1 MNFSKL
7 KLSKETQQALEAMR
21 FHEMTPIQEKAIP
34 LLFSGK
40 DLIGQAETGT
50 GKTAA
55 FAIPAVESIDLR
67 NKEIQVLVLCPT
79 RELCCQVADQFTQLM
94 KFHEGFLCVPI
105 YGGQKIEVQLK
116 AIKQAPQVIVGTP
129 GRLLDHVRRG
139 SLRLRS
145 TRMVILDE
153 ADQMLSMGFKDDI
166 ESLLGATKSR
176 KQTVLFSATMQP
188 EILRLAKKHQK
199 NAEHIS
205 MKKKGEEPKIKQI
218 YFKLEHKHRPEA
230 IKRLMNFHNIHSA
243 LIFCNTRRQV
253 DQLLRNLKD
262 EGYSAEKLHGD
273 LKQSRRDAVMR
284 QFREGDIRILIA
296 TDIAARGIDV
306 DDIEAVFNYNL
317 PRDSQDYVHR
327 IGRTARAGKKG
338 IAFSFAFSGEIA
350 DLKKIATKHKFLINE
365 EKIPPMIALEFSSVM
380 VLESA
385 LIDSALTKK
394 ARKKYLKL
402 IKELQEESK
411 DDAEVINKFIKTIT
425 QKKTNIFGA
434 IK

>member
-1 MNFSKL
+1 MKFSKL
-7 KLSKETQQALEAMR
+7 KLSEETQQALELMK
-21 FHEMTPIQEKAIP
+21 FEEMTPIQEKAIP
-34 LLFSGK
+34 ILFAGK
-40 DLIGQAETGT
+40 DIIGQAETGT

-55 FAIPAVESIDLR
+55 FAIPAIEALDIS

-94 KFHEGFLCVPI
+94 KFREGFLCTPI
-105 YGGQKIEVQLK
+105 YGGQKIEIQLK
-116 AIKQAPQVIVGTP
+116 AIKQHPQVIVGTP

-153 ADQMLSMGFKDDI
+153 ADQMLSMGFKPDI
-166 ESLLGATKSR
+166 ESLLGAAKSR

-188 EILRLAKKHQK
+188 EILKLAKKHQK

-205 MKKKGEEPKIKQI
+205 LKKKGEEPKIKQAF
-218 YFKLEHKHRPEA
+218 FKVEHKQRPEA
-230 IKRLMNFHNIHSA
+230 IKRLLNFHNINSA

-273 LKQSRRDAVMR
+273 LKQNRRDTVMR

-317 PRDSQDYVHR
+317 PKDSQDYVHR

-338 IAFSFAFSGEIA
+338 LAFSFAFSGEIL
-350 DLKKIATKHKFLINE
+350 DLKRIATKHKYLINE
-365 EKIPPMIALEFSSVM
+365 EKIPPMRALEFSSVM

-402 IKELQEESK
+402 IKDIQEESK
-411 DDAEVINKFIKTIT
+411 DDAEVINKFIKNIT
-425 QKKTNIFGA
+425 QGKTNIFGA